1 MEKRKLSEFVSFVQ
15 GINQSRAEKQ
25 FVDQEINYYD
35 QASFEEDYKYHD
47 EKTQGKKINHILDSE
62 VSLDKRNVVIS
73 NSLQRAAMIGE
84 RNIGKVLP
92 LNFTKVEFNSDELDK
107 RYFLYLFNSYKDIQ
121 HQKERELQGTGP
133 ILRLTK
139 QSLEQLII
147 PVVPFLEQKKIGSIY
162 IESLR
167 VQSKLNEYACLLE
180 QFTGA
185 VIERSLG
192 D

>member
-1 MEKRKLSEFVSFVQ
+1 MEKRNLSEFVSFVQ

-25 FVDQEINYYD
+25 FVNQEINYYD
-35 QASFEEDYKYHD
+35 QASFEDDYKYHD
-47 EKTQGKKINHILDSE
+47 KITQRKKTNYLFDSE
-62 VSLDKRNVVIS
+62 VSLDKRDVVIS
-73 NSLQRAAMIGE
+73 NSLQQAAMIGD

-92 LNFTKVEFNSDELDK
+92 LNFTKVEFNSNELDK
-107 RYFLYLFNSYKDIQ
+107 HYFLYLFNSYKDIQ
-121 HQKERELQGTGP
+121 RQKERELQGTGA

-139 QSLEQLII
+139 QSLEQIVI
-147 PVVPFLEQKKIGSIY
+147 PIVPFLEQKKIGSIY

-180 QFTGA
+180 QFTGSM
-185 VIERSLG
+185 IERSLG